1 MVTEVSLLRDLRH
14 PHIVRYF
21 DRIVCKETKQLYI
34 LIEYCPGGDLAT
46 LIKTCVR
53 YVYFFFFFSEQAFFK
68 NFIYF
73 NLFLPSRNNTYVE
86 ERFVWRVLYQLISA
100 LQTCHSWVSSTVI
113 LHRDI
118 KPANVFLDDVGNV
131 KLGDF
136 GLACKLGADQ
146 PGCIETMV
154 GTPFYM
160 SPVSIL
166 AKTCTIHFEQL
177 KLLMSF
183 LKFQEVLKGE
193 MYDSK
198 SDVWSL
204 GCLVYE
210 LCARKPPFHAQNI
223 TELASK
229 VSKGR

>member
-1 MVTEVSLLRDLRH
+1 MQLLVTEVSLLRDLRH

-46 LIKTCVR
+46 VIKTCVL
-53 YVYFFFFFSEQAFFK
+53 YVLLEHSLHSS
-68 NFIYF
+68 FIEC
-73 NLFLPSRNNTYVE
+73 NLAIPCFVCSRNNTYVE

-118 KPANVFLDDVGNV
+118 KPANVFLDDSGNV

-136 GLACKLGADQ
+136 GLACKLDANQ

-160 SPVSIL
+160 SPVSVL
-166 AKTCTIHFEQL
+166 AYEQPQTPFIFTL
-177 KLLMSF
+177 NDYAVCVLQVYF
-183 LKFQEVLKGE
+183 LFFLSG
-193 MYDSK
+193 
-198 SDVWSL
+198 
-204 GCLVYE
+204 G
-210 LCARKPPFHAQNI
+210 
-223 TELASK
+223 T
-229 VSKGR
+229 